1 MEFDSKF
8 WLDLVQSLVM
18 AGITLW
24 VWASNRRVAQK
35 KEVDEKLLTLNDRVT
50 VAEQQ
55 IKDGPD
61 HDDLERIYNRMEK

>member
-35 KEVDEKLLTLNDRVT
+35 KEVDEKL
-50 VAEQQ
+50 
-55 IKDGPD
+55 
-61 HDDLERIYNRMEK
+61 